1 MPAQDDLIPSLR
13 EALRLAPGN
22 VSLRAQLGEA
32 LLKQHEPG
40 EAEKEFRQ
48 ALTQSPAHEPSRLG
62 LADSFLRQGKTS
74 AALALLEGWLSQGQP
89 PPTANAYLWSARANL
104 EGGSAA
110 EADRCYRKALDLDPT
125 LIDPALEER
134 LRAALLALPGSPAA
148 LSDGKDGKDDEA
160 AEDGDGKR
168 GSHRETSGLPNGSG
182 PMEKPDIT
190 FADVGGMEKL
200 KEEINLKIIH
210 PLEHPEIYRA
220 YGKKIGGGILL
231 YGPPGCGKT
240 YLARATAG
248 QVKAFFMSVGIHDV
262 LNMYLGQSEQNL
274 HDVFEMARANT
285 PCVLFFDEVDA
296 LAANR
301 TDMRQSAGR
310 QLINQ
315 FLSELDGVAASNEGI
330 LVLAAT
336 NAPWH
341 LDSAFR
347 RPGRFDRILFVPP
360 PDATAR
366 AEIYRIV
373 LKGKPLEDIDYAKL
387 AKASEGFSGADI
399 KASVDEAVEAKL
411 REAIKAGKPSP
422 LTTKDLLA
430 AAKAARPSA
439 KEWFSTARNY
449 ALYSNQ
455 GGIYDDILA
464 YLKL

>member
-1 MPAQDDLIPSLR
+1 MPAPDDLIPSLR
-13 EALRLAPGN
+13 EALQLTPGN
-22 VSLRAQLGEA
+22 LSLRVHLGE
-32 LLKQHEPG
+32 LLLQQGETG

-48 ALTQSPAHEPSRLG
+48 ALGQSPGHEQARLG
-62 LADSFLRQGKTS
+62 LVESFCRQGKTS
-74 AALALLEGWLSQGQP
+74 AALVLLEGWLTQP
-89 PPTANAYLWSARANL
+89 GAPAKAFLWAARAHL
-104 EGGSAA
+104 DDGKPA
-110 EADRCYRKALDLDPT
+110 EAEKCYRKALGLDPSLLDPEWEARLHAGAEPAKAMAGREET
-125 LIDPALEER
+125 PVLPEGQALIER
-134 LRAALLALPGSPAA
+134 PVIDFS
-148 LSDGKDGKDDEA
+148 
-160 AEDGDGKR
+160 
-168 GSHRETSGLPNGSG
+168 
-182 PMEKPDIT
+182 
-190 FADVGGMEKL
+190 DVGGMEKL

-210 PLEHPEIYRA
+210 PIEHPEIYRA

-248 QVKAFFMSVGIHDV
+248 QVKSFFISVGIHDV
-262 LNMYLGQSEQNL
+262 LNMYLGQSERNL
-274 HDVFEMARANT
+274 HDIFETARNNT

-315 FLSELDGVAASNEGI
+315 FLSELDGIGTDNEGI

-360 PDATAR
+360 PDAAAR
-366 AEIYRIV
+366 AEIFRIV
-373 LKGKPLEDIDYAKL
+373 LKDKPIEDIDYAKL

-399 KASVDEAVEAKL
+399 KAAVEDAVESKL

-430 AAKAARPSA
+430 AAKTARPSA

>member
-32 LLKQHEPG
+32 LLKLDEPG
-40 EAEKEFRQ
+40 EAEREFRL

-62 LADSFLRQGKTS
+62 LAEAFLSQGKTS

-134 LRAALLALPGSPAA
+134 LRAALRALPGAPAPLA
-148 LSDGKDGKDDEA
+148 DGKDA
-160 AEDGDGKR
+160 AADGESAMR
-168 GSHRETSGLPNGSG
+168 GSPGETLGLPDGSG

-274 HDVFEMARANT
+274 HEVFEMARANT

-315 FLSELDGVAASNEGI
+315 FLSELDGLAASNEGI

-360 PDATAR
+360 PDAAAR

-373 LKGKPLEDIDYAKL
+373 LKGKPLEDIDHAKL

-411 REAIKAGKPSP
+411 REAIKAGKPAP